1 MLRYEVRRETVLSL
15 GKLEPK
21 DLREYVDALKKLIA
35 DKHERVRKATRQVL
49 AEDFR
54 SHLSATRTFC

>member
-21 DLREYVDALKKLIA
+21 DLREYIDALKKLIA

-49 AEDFR
+49 EDSC
-54 SHLSATRTFC
+54 SHLSAATRTFC